1 MAQSSGGHDAPA
13 HQGTTLRQVATVG
26 AVMIGSYLANFDTR
40 LTSVGLADL
49 RGGFSLSFDEGAWLS
64 TATIGA
70 QIFIAPMV
78 AWLFTGIGLRRVF
91 ALPCL
96 IFAGVSLA
104 IPFVRDYEGLIA
116 LSIVYGMLVGVFVP
130 TTIMVAFKNL
140 PVSWWLPVVA
150 LYAIRVG
157 FAINLGPSAVG
168 FFVQRLGWQWLYW
181 QGAVIAPLLALMVY
195 ASTPQVPINRELLK
209 GADWGGMLLLG
220 TGLAM
225 IYAGL
230 DQGNRL
236 DWFRSG
242 TVISLLMCGALLCA
256 GFLVNEEIVEGPWA
270 RVNVLFVRNV
280 ALALC
285 GILVYVLVSL
295 SNAALVPNFLASVGE
310 LRPEQYG
317 WVMLLYGALPMVVV
331 LPIAVFVLRHIDP
344 RWALLF
350 GLSAFATANLMG
362 TRLSHDWAPGDFI
375 PIVLLQSLGHAFVL
389 FPILVIALRSL
400 DFSKVAAFVAYVQL
414 GRLGAAE
421 IGVALMTTWLRVR
434 EQIHSNYLGQHVASG
449 YMSVARAIDQLSAQL
464 AARGHAAAPARA
476 IASLASMVERES
488 SVLAYIDG
496 FWLTFWFAVFGII
509 FVGLIGTSPSVR
521 FVPVPFGEWLDLRRS
536 NPVNSVPHRNNG
548 SA

>member
-1 MAQSSGGHDAPA
+1 VAQGSGDHDAPS
-13 HQGTTLRQVATVG
+13 HQGATLRQVATVG
-26 AVMIGSYLANFDTR
+26 AVMLGSYLANFDTR

-49 RGGFSLSFDEGAWLS
+49 RGGFSMSFDEGAWFS

-96 IFAGVSLA
+96 VFAVVSLA
-104 IPFVRDYEGLIA
+104 MPFVRNYEAVIA

-181 QGAVIAPLLALMVY
+181 QGVVIAPLLAVMVY
-195 ASTPQVPINRELLK
+195 VGTPQVPINREVLK

-242 TVISLLMCGALLCA
+242 TVISLLVCGALLCV
-256 GFLVNEEIVEGPWA
+256 GFLVNEEIVERPWA

-295 SNAALVPNFLASVGE
+295 SNAALVPNFLASVAE

-317 WVMLLYGALPMVVV
+317 RVMLLCGALPMVIF
-331 LPIAVFVLRHIDP
+331 LPISVFVLRHVDP
-344 RWALLF
+344 RWALLL
-350 GLSAFATANLMG
+350 GLCAFATANLMG
-362 TRLSHDWAPGDFI
+362 TQLSHDWAPGDFI

-400 DFSKVAAFVAYVQL
+400 DFSRVAAFVAYVQL

-421 IGVALMTTWLRVR
+421 MGVALMTTWLRVR

-449 YMSVARAIDQLSAQL
+449 YMSSSRVIDQISAQL
-464 AARGHAAAPARA
+464 AARGQAAAPARA

-488 SVLAYIDG
+488 TVLAYIDG
-496 FWLTFWFAVFGII
+496 FWLTFWFAVVGIL
-509 FVGLIGTSPSVR
+509 FVGLIGTPPSVR
-521 FVPVPFGEWLDLRRS
+521 FVPVPFGEWLGLRR
-536 NPVNSVPHRNNG
+536 P
-548 SA
+548 A

>member
-1 MAQSSGGHDAPA
+1 MAPSSGGHDAPP
-13 HQGTTLRQVATVG
+13 HQGATLPQVATVG
-26 AVMIGSYLANFDTR
+26 AVMLGSYLANFDTR

-49 RGGFSLSFDEGAWLS
+49 RGGFSLSFDEGAWFS
-64 TATIGA
+64 TASIGA

-96 IFAGVSLA
+96 IFAVVSLA
-104 IPFVRDYEGLIA
+104 IPFVRNYEALIA
-116 LSIVYGMLVGVFVP
+116 LSIVYSMLVGVFVP

-140 PVSWWLPVVA
+140 PVSWWLPVVG

-181 QGAVIAPLLALMVY
+181 QGVVIAPLLALMVY
-195 ASTPQVPINRELLK
+195 LGTPQVPINRELLK

-242 TVISLLMCGALLCA
+242 TVISLLMCGALLCV
-256 GFLVNEEIVEGPWA
+256 GFLVNEEIVARPWA

-285 GILVYVLVSL
+285 GILVYVLASL

-317 WVMLLYGALPMVVV
+317 WVMLLYGALPIVIF

-344 RWALLF
+344 RWALLL

-389 FPILVIALRSL
+389 FPILVIALRSSRFL
-400 DFSKVAAFVAYVQL
+400 E
-414 GRLGAAE
+414 GRR
-421 IGVALMTTWLRVR
+421 IRRVR
-434 EQIHSNYLGQHVASG
+434 TAWSSGCGGDRRGAHDDLAAGPGANPLELSGSARSERLYERRSCDRSAVGATRSARSRCCSHSRHC
-449 YMSVARAIDQLSAQL
+449 VARLHGRAGS
-464 AARGHAAAPARA
+464 PAS
-476 IASLASMVERES
+476 SLIS
-488 SVLAYIDG
+488 
-496 FWLTFWFAVFGII
+496 TVFG
-509 FVGLIGTSPSVR
+509 
-521 FVPVPFGEWLDLRRS
+521 
-536 NPVNSVPHRNNG
+536 
-548 SA
+548 

>member
-1 MAQSSGGHDAPA
+1 
-13 HQGTTLRQVATVG
+13 
-26 AVMIGSYLANFDTR
+26 
-40 LTSVGLADL
+40 
-49 RGGFSLSFDEGAWLS
+49 
-64 TATIGA
+64 
-70 QIFIAPMV
+70 
-78 AWLFTGIGLRRVF
+78 
-91 ALPCL
+91 
-96 IFAGVSLA
+96 
-104 IPFVRDYEGLIA
+104 
-116 LSIVYGMLVGVFVP
+116 
-130 TTIMVAFKNL
+130 
-140 PVSWWLPVVA
+140 
-150 LYAIRVG
+150 
-157 FAINLGPSAVG
+157 
-168 FFVQRLGWQWLYW
+168 
-181 QGAVIAPLLALMVY
+181 
-195 ASTPQVPINRELLK
+195 
-209 GADWGGMLLLG
+209 MLLLG

-230 DQGNRL
+230 DQGHRL
-236 DWFRSG
+236 DLFASG
-242 TVISLLMCGALLCA
+242 AVISLLVCGALMCV
-256 GFLVNEEIVEGPWA
+256 GFLINEEIVARPWA

-285 GILVYVLVSL
+285 GILVYVLASL

-317 WVMLLYGALPMVVV
+317 WVMLLYGALPIVIF

-344 RWALLF
+344 RWALLL

-434 EQIHSNYLGQHVASG
+434 EQIHSNYLGQQLASG

-488 SVLAYIDG
+488 SVLAYIDV
-496 FWLTFWFAVFGII
+496 FWLTIWFAVFGSV
-509 FVGLIGTSPSVR
+509 FV
-521 FVPVPFGEWLDLRRS
+521 
-536 NPVNSVPHRNNG
+536 
-548 SA
+548 

>member
-1 MAQSSGGHDAPA
+1 M
-13 HQGTTLRQVATVG
+13 L
-26 AVMIGSYLANFDTR
+26 GSYLANFDTR

-49 RGGFSLSFDEGAWLS
+49 RGGFSLSFDEGAWFS

-78 AWLFTGIGLRRVF
+78 AWLFTGIGLRRIF
-91 ALPCL
+91 AFPCL
-96 IFAGVSLA
+96 IFAVVSLA
-104 IPFVRDYEGLIA
+104 IPFVRSYPALIG
-116 LSIVYGMLVGVFVP
+116 LSIVYGMLIGVFVP

-140 PVSWWLPVVA
+140 PVSWWMPVVA

-157 FAINLGPSAVG
+157 FAIDLGPSAVG
-168 FFVQRLGWQWLYW
+168 FFAQRLGWEWLYW
-181 QGAVIAPLLALMVY
+181 QGAVIAPLMALMVFLG
-195 ASTPQVPINRELLK
+195 TPQVPINRDVLR

-236 DWFRSG
+236 DWLHSG
-242 TVISLLMCGALLCA
+242 AVISLLVCGALLCV
-256 GFLVNEEIVEGPWA
+256 GFLVNEELVERPWA

-295 SNAALVPNFLASVGE
+295 SNASLVPNFLVSVAE

-317 WVMLLYGALPMVVV
+317 RVMLIYGALPMLIT
-331 LPIAVFVLRHIDP
+331 LPISVFLLRHVDP
-344 RWALLF
+344 RWALLL

-362 TRLSHDWAPGDFI
+362 TQLSHDWAPDDFI

-389 FPILVIALRSL
+389 FPILIIALRSL
-400 DFSKVAAFVAYVQL
+400 DFSRVAAFVAYVQL

-421 IGVALMTTWLRVR
+421 FGVALMTTWLRVR

-449 YMSVARAIDQLSAQL
+449 YATVSRVLDQLSAQL
-464 AARGHAAAPARA
+464 AAHGHAAAPARA
-476 IASLASMVERES
+476 VTALASMVARES
-488 SVLAYIDG
+488 TVLAYIDG
-496 FWLTFWFAVFGII
+496 FWLTFWFAVGGIL
-509 FVGLIGTSPSVR
+509 FVALIGPPPDVR
-521 FVPVPFGEWLDLRRS
+521 FVPVPFSEWLGLRRS
-536 NPVNSVPHRNNG
+536 RLGTPPLE
-548 SA
+548 